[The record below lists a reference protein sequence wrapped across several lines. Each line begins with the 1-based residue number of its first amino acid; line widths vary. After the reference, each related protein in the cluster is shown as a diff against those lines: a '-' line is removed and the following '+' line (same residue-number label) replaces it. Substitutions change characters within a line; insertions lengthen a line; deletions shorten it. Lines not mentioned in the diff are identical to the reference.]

1 MDDYSEKLNKEL
13 ENIKKS
19 WTQMNNT
26 ITGIRKHQ
34 KESTTD
40 QMIQKNKKTISRLEN
55 SVGENTQAEQKKIF
69 FNDSTSRDL

>member
-1 MDDYSEKLNKEL
+1 MDDYGEKLNKEL
-13 ENIKKS
+13 ENINKS

-34 KESTTD
+34 KESTID
-40 QMIQKNKKTISRLEN
+40 QMIQKKKMISRLEN
-55 SVGENTQAEQKKIF
+55 TVGENTQAEQKKIF